1 MNAYEPHPVHGWT
14 DSGYEGV
21 RAAFADVIDA
31 QPEAPGQQLAVYR
44 DGRLVVDLW
53 AGPEVDGDSLFGV
66 YSVSKGAVFMVVAL
80 LVQDGVLDLNRE
92 VAAYWPEFGQAGK
105 EDITLRQLL
114 AHQAGVI
121 GIDEH
126 FTVEELADDRVLA
139 ERLAAQKP
147 YWKPGTAFGYHGL
160 VIGALV
166 GEVVRRATG
175 RTLHDWWEHRVRRPH
190 GLGFHLG
197 LPQDLEPR
205 YRPMRPAAPEPGQIT
220 APEDPRRARTWAPSP
235 SAPGTC
241 PTWPPSRTSGAS
253 GNSAR
258 ARRAVSPPHGV
269 RRERTRL
276 SSAVSTG
283 LRRCSRRIRSPRS
296 PGPTRWGRTS
306 SPRPRAGSRWASS
319 STTSATLPSAP
330 TLSATRGQP
339 APPRSRAHA
348 SASRTPTSAANSPSA
363 TLRTGRTHCSSMRSW
378 LLAEAGSGECCLVA
392 SGRCR
397 DR

>member
-1 MNAYEPHPVHGWT
+1 MKAHEAHPVHGWT

-31 QPEAPGQQLAVYR
+31 QPETPGQQLAVYR
-44 DGRLVVDLW
+44 NGRLVVDLW

-80 LVQDGVLDLNRE
+80 LVQDGSLDLDRE

-105 EDITLRQLL
+105 ADITLRQLL

-121 GIDEH
+121 GVDEH

-166 GEVVRRATG
+166 GEVVHRATG

-190 GLGFHLG
+190 GLSFHLG
-197 LPQDLEPR
+197 LPQELEPR

-220 APEDPRRARTWAPSP
+220 PPEDPPEGQDLGAIAFSTRHLPDLATFSNVRRVRELGQG
-235 SAPGTC
+235 SAG
-241 PTWPPSRTSGAS
+241 GVA
-253 GNSAR
+253 SAR
-258 ARRAVSPPHGV
+258 GAAGAYAALLGGLDGTPPLFTADTV
-269 RRERTRL
+269 ATFTRPH
-276 SSAVSTG
+276 SVGPDVVTKAE
-283 LRRCSRRIRSPRS
+283 SRFTLGFQLYDVRSPALGSQAFGHAGAAGSAAFAS
-296 PGPTRWGRTS
+296 PGLGI
-306 SPRPRAGSRWASS
+306 AYAYV
-319 STTSATLPSAP
+319 
-330 TLSATRGQP
+330 RGQF
-339 APPRSRAHA
+339 AVGD
-348 SASRTPTSAANSPSA
+348 AADREN
-363 TLRTGRTHCSSMRSW
+363 TL
-378 LLAEAGSGECCLVA
+378 LINEVLAAG
-392 SGRCR
+392 
-397 DR
+397 

>member
-1 MNAYEPHPVHGWT
+1 MKADEPHPVHGWT

-21 RAAFADVIDA
+21 LAAFADVIGA

-44 DGRLVVDLW
+44 NGRRVVDLW

-80 LVQDGVLDLNRE
+80 LVQDGVLDLDRE

-121 GIDEH
+121 GVDEH

-175 RTLHDWWEHRVRRPH
+175 RTLHDWWEHRVRRPY

-197 LPQDLEPR
+197 LPQALEPR
-205 YRPMRPAAPEPGQIT
+205 YRPMRPAAPEPGQLT
-220 APEDPRRARTWAPSP
+220 APSDPPDGQDLGAIAFSTRHLPDLATFANVRRVRELGQGSAGGVASARGAAGAYAALLGGLDGASP
-235 SAPGTC
+235 LLTTDTIATFSRPHSVGPDVVTQAESRFALGFQLYDTRY
-241 PTWPPSRTSGAS
+241 PPLGSNAFGHSGAA
-253 GNSAR
+253 GSA
-258 ARRAVSPPHGV
+258 AFA
-269 RRERTRL
+269 
-276 SSAVSTG
+276 
-283 LRRCSRRIRSPRS
+283 SPRH
-296 PGPTRWGRTS
+296 GI
-306 SPRPRAGSRWASS
+306 AYAYV
-319 STTSATLPSAP
+319 
-330 TLSATRGQP
+330 
-339 APPRSRAHA
+339 RSQFAVGD
-348 SASRTPTSAANSPSA
+348 AADREN
-363 TLRTGRTHCSSMRSW
+363 M
-378 LLAEAGSGECCLVA
+378 LLINEVLAV
-392 SGRCR
+392 
-397 DR
+397 D